1 MDFIEWNGRL
11 VLRDDRINGEHKTL
25 MRKANTLHSA
35 VREGM
40 PAETTLSLMD
50 ELILS
55 LREHCEHEE
64 REMFAVGYPA
74 AEQHRDNHLSYCNN
88 LLEIRKRIAEGS
100 NASVLTDIT
109 FVLSWLATHI
119 NKADRAADDYIARHR
134 AQLSSAEPQ
143 NSAH

>member
-11 VLRDDRINGEHKTL
+11 VLHDESINSEHKTL
-25 MRKANTLHSA
+25 MRKANTLHNA

-40 PAETTLSLMD
+40 PAESTLPLMD

-64 REMFAVGYPA
+64 QEMFAVGYPA

-88 LLEIRKRIAEGS
+88 LLEIRERIAQGS
-100 NASVLTDIT
+100 SASVLTDIT

-134 AQLSSAEPQ
+134 APPSPAGSL